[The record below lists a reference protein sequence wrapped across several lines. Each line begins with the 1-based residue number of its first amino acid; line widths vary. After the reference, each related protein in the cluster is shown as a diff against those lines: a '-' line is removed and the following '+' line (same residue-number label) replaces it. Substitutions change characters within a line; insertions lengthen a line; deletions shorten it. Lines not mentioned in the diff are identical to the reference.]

1 MHHRPCVVM
10 QHHLNVGG
18 AHIAK
23 VHCPSLRVP
32 FSSASGKRVG
42 LRDET
47 RLGPIFNS
55 ANDAVEQALSKPAL
69 GELVRGGG

>member
-1 MHHRPCVVM
+1 MHHRLCVVM
-10 QHHLNVGG
+10 QHHLNVVGP
-18 AHIAK
+18 HIAK
-23 VHCPSLRVP
+23 FHCPSLKVP
-32 FSSASGKRVG
+32 FSSASGKRGG

-69 GELVRGGG
+69 GELVRGVG